1 VTEARA
7 ALRIPAGSASDLGRD
22 TVRVVALPK
31 ERGRIPREALV
42 LRDRAGVVRAYLNRC
57 QHLPIPLD
65 GGSRRFWSADGEH
78 LLCGTH
84 GAHYRREDG
93 LCVLGPCYGASLI
106 ALELE
111 RDGDELHI
119 RLDE

>member
-1 VTEARA
+1 MNERA
-7 ALRIPAGSASDLGRD
+7 VVRIAAGSARDLGRD
-22 TVRVVALPK
+22 AVRVVALPP

-65 GGSRRFWSADGEH
+65 GGSRRFWSADGQH

-93 LCVLGPCYGASLI
+93 QCVLGPCLGTNLL

-111 RDGDELHI
+111 CIGDELHI
-119 RLDE
+119 CLRE